1 MSEQQVVYCCTRC
14 TTAAGEGGTC
24 DICGG
29 QRVECQP
36 GAAGDP
42 VRRPLI
48 DASGNILTR
57 APIWWLRQTV
67 PTLLDREGK

>member
-1 MSEQQVVYCCTRC
+1 MSEEQVVYCCTRC
-14 TTAAGEGGTC
+14 TTAAGEGGAC
-24 DICGG
+24 DLCGG

-36 GAAGDP
+36 GATGDP

-48 DASGNILTR
+48 DASGNVLTR

-67 PTLLDREGK
+67 PSLLEQEE